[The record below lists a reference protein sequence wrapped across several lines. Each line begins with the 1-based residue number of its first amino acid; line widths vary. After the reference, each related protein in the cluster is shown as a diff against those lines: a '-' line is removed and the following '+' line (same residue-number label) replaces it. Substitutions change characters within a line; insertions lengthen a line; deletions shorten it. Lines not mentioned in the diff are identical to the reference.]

1 METNKIDRALLIDM
15 LRTFINSRPGME
27 FANYGNVAMYRSES
41 RQITRDRDQALTLLN
56 YVNWHDSIT
65 AEDIISASAGAF
77 SGRLEIKTEG
87 AKIRIHYCAGQY
99 YPTEYRKAACSVL
112 TSAIWAYLRTNCEA
126 TRSETWTDAIRKAA
140 RRELGASI
148 ANRWFR

>member
-41 RQITRDRDQALTLLN
+41 RQITRNRDQALTLLN
-56 YVNWHDSIT
+56 YVNWHDLIT

-77 SGRLEIKTEG
+77 SGRLEIKADG
-87 AKIRIHYCAGQY
+87 PKIRIHYCAGQY

-112 TSAIWAYLRTNCEA
+112 ASAIWAYLRTNC
-126 TRSETWTDAIRKAA
+126 DAKTGDDIRKAA

-148 ANRWFR
+148 ANRWFN